1 MPTSVDEQVRLLRRV
16 DIFGPL
22 DEKVMRDTAKQAP
35 DTYLDEG
42 EILYT
47 PEDATEKLFI
57 LKKGRVQVYEIT
69 DQGEELT
76 LTVVEDGNIF
86 GEMTLTGQSLK
97 GVYVRALVPS
107 YICSIKREL
116 LESVILKHPEVG
128 LKLIRVL
135 ADRLYHSESNRE
147 DLMTKEVPARLATLI
162 LTLADTEGLV
172 SGQSYKISTR
182 YTQEQLASMIGCK
195 RVTVTRAFG
204 KLKDEGIVE
213 LRDRRIHIIDMD
225 GLKKSAEQ
233 AH

>member
-1 MPTSVDEQVRLLRRV
+1 MPMSVDEQIRLLRRV

-22 DEKVMRDTAKQAP
+22 DEKVMRYIAERAP

-57 LKKGRVQVYEIT
+57 LKRGRVQVYEVT
-69 DQGEELT
+69 DEGEELT

-86 GEMTLTGQSLK
+86 GEMTLTGQSLR
-97 GVYVRALVPS
+97 GVYVRGLVPS
-107 YICSIKREL
+107 YTCSIKREV

-135 ADRLYHSESNRE
+135 ADRLYRSESNRE
-147 DLMTKEVPARLATLI
+147 DLMTKEVPARLAALI
-162 LTLADTEGLV
+162 LALAESEGLV

-195 RVTVTRAFG
+195 RVAVTRALG
-204 KLKDEGIVE
+204 KLRDEGIVE
-213 LRDRRIHIIDMD
+213 LRDRYIHIIDID
-225 GLKKSAEQ
+225 GLKKRAEQ
-233 AH
+233 TH

>member
-1 MPTSVDEQVRLLRRV
+1 MSMSVDEQVRLLRRV

-22 DEKVMRDTAKQAP
+22 DEKVMRDIAERAP

-57 LKKGRVQVYEIT
+57 LKRGRVQVYEVT
-69 DQGEELT
+69 DEGEELT

-86 GEMTLTGQSLK
+86 GEMTLTGQSLR
-97 GVYVRALVPS
+97 GVYVRGLVPS
-107 YICSIKREL
+107 YICSIKQEV

-135 ADRLYHSESNRE
+135 AERLYRSESKRE
-147 DLMTKEVPARLATLI
+147 DLMTKEVPARLAALI
-162 LTLADTEGLV
+162 LALAESEGLI
-172 SGQSYKISTR
+172 SGQSYKVSTR

-195 RVTVTRAFG
+195 RVAVTRALG
-204 KLKDEGIVE
+204 KLRDEGTVE
-213 LRDRRIHIIDMD
+213 LRDRFIHIIDID
-225 GLKKSAEQ
+225 GLKKRAERT
-233 AH
+233 H